1 MCAPTKETF
10 KTPLFRWH
18 LHFIVI
24 YVDSYK
30 GRRLPGWHRGKESA
44 LQSRRCKRWGFD
56 PWVARIPWT
65 RKWEPAPVSLL
76 RKFHGPRSLVVC
88 SSWGCK
94 ELDTHTHTHTHT
106 HTPSGSGCSSLVLQL
121 CFSKPLLQHVQ
132 VIPLMEKV
140 CFQTCLLKLSLYLG
154 TQRIL
159 DPGVMLWSEIGVG
172 ERMLFSST
180 QSSLYW
186 FFVTIDNNV

>member
-94 ELDTHTHTHTHT
+94 ELDTHTHTHTPHLAV
-106 HTPSGSGCSSLVLQL
+106 GVL
-121 CFSKPLLQHVQ
+121 HW
-132 VIPLMEKV
+132 
-140 CFQTCLLKLSLYLG
+140 Y
-154 TQRIL
+154 
-159 DPGVMLWSEIGVG
+159 
-172 ERMLFSST
+172 FSSV
-180 QSSLYW
+180 SANPYCNRFRWSHLW
-186 FFVTIDNNV
+186 KRFAFKHACSNCPFI